1 MAFWEG
7 HILLF
12 WHGFYSSYQVE
23 EEWESELSYS
33 VGLEAERAA
42 QEEQLIHDTTE
53 EDKPEKVPGGG
64 RLHSNVFILFKW
76 VIYLGWL
83 IPIIWSSI
91 EI

>member
-7 HILLF
+7 HIFAILTR
-12 WHGFYSSYQVE
+12 FYSSYQVE

-64 RLHSNVFILFKW
+64 RDCIQMCSF
-76 VIYLGWL
+76 YLNG
-83 IPIIWSSI
+83 
-91 EI
+91 